1 MMKNKDNLYIQLAF
15 SFFRLIG
22 IKSELRVFNVTITD
36 KLSTNAKLIGSVLWD
51 DDLIDDEPQDY
62 IWYIPSNNQHLYDT
76 IELINFIIKYKLI
89 EGDRI
94 TLSED
99 ELKNKLVNENNW
111 NENKFVNAL
120 EYLIKLDIRMVDNGE
135 ETSSFYIHF

>member
-1 MMKNKDNLYIQLAF
+1 MDNLYIQLAF

-62 IWYIPSNNQHLYDT
+62 IWYIPSNNQHLYDI
-76 IELINFIIKYKLI
+76 IELINFIMKYKLI

-120 EYLIKLDIRMVDNGE
+120 EYVIKLDIRMVDNGE

>member
-76 IELINFIIKYKLI
+76 IELVNFIIKYKLI
-89 EGDRI
+89 EGDKI
-94 TLSED
+94 TLNED

>member
-1 MMKNKDNLYIQLAF
+1 MDNLYIQLAF

-22 IKSELRVFNVTITD
+22 IKSELKVFNVTITD

>member
-1 MMKNKDNLYIQLAF
+1 MDNLYIQLAF

-76 IELINFIIKYKLI
+76 IELVNFIIKYKLI

>member
-1 MMKNKDNLYIQLAF
+1 MDNLYIQLAF

>member
-1 MMKNKDNLYIQLAF
+1 MDNLYIQLAF

-76 IELINFIIKYKLI
+76 IELINFIMKYKLI

-120 EYLIKLDIRMVDNGE
+120 EYVIKLDIRMVDNGE

>member
-1 MMKNKDNLYIQLAF
+1 MDNLYIQLAF

-22 IKSELRVFNVTITD
+22 IKSELKVFNVTITD

-62 IWYIPSNNQHLYDT
+62 IWYIPSNNQHLHDT
-76 IELINFIIKYKLI
+76 IQLVNFIIKYKLI
-89 EGDRI
+89 EGDKI
-94 TLSED
+94 TLNED